1 MNRKSYSTFGALHPF
16 LFMVMVYFISVVLA
30 LFVCTTIYNSLHG
43 SETLADVDAPKVERL
58 TALK

>member
-30 LFVCTTIYNSLHG
+30 LFVCTTIYNSLHNT
-43 SETLADVDAPKVERL
+43 ETMADSDVPKAERL